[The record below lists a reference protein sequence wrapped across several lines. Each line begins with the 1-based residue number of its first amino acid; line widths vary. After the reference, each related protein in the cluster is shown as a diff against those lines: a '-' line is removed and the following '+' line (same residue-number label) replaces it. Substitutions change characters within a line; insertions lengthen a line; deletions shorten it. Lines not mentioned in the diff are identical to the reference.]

1 MNPLLENAM
10 QHWNMVAPAINA
22 PSNKEDYL
30 QLMENLHQA
39 IEIVENRPQ
48 SPLNGL
54 IAAMASA
61 AKDWEENHMD
71 AFQGDGLAAL
81 KYLIKLHSVR
91 QTELK
96 EIGSQGVVS
105 EVLNGKRA
113 LTLRH
118 VRGLAKR
125 FNVSPNVFIGESV

>member
-10 QHWNMVAPAINA
+10 QHWNMVAPAIDT
-22 PSNKEDYL
+22 PSNRQDYL
-30 QLMENLHQA
+30 QLMDNLREA
-39 IEIVENRPQ
+39 IEIVENRPM

-54 IAAMASA
+54 IAAMGEA
-61 AKDWEENHMD
+61 AKKWEDEHMD
-71 AFQGDGLAAL
+71 SFEGDGLTAL
-81 KYLIKLHSVR
+81 KYLIKLHGVR

-105 EVLNGKRA
+105 EILNGKRS

-118 VRGLAKR
+118 VRELSRR
-125 FNVSPNVFIGESV
+125 FNVSPSVFINE